1 MPATV
6 AAPALTASRRTRKMD
21 AALDNNQAWSAAGG
35 TERDRDKVS
44 DRLCYQF
51 RCRNPMSMK

>member
-1 MPATV
+1 MPAMI

-35 TERDRDKVS
+35 TERDRDKVF
-44 DRLCYQF
+44 DRHSYQF
-51 RCRNPMSMK
+51 RCRNPMSVK